1 MNDGALVSL
10 GSASMILHYAGKPNG
25 KSHSIFLG
33 FWAITITCA

>member
-25 KSHSIFLG
+25 ENRSIKALQSLFS
-33 FWAITITCA
+33 T